1 MRTFGFRR
9 LWAGQAVVAS
19 LFLATLAADARTP
32 RDGKASA
39 FKVALQPFSLVRE
52 AVHAVADP
60 IVENAPRA
68 VARVATAPVRIAAT
82 TSRMLPRDEEHQ
94 AEAFDDQR
102 NEQVY
107 SPTSVRAAQ
116 PVDSADSSAYGEPI
130 RVAYVTKQPA
140 RRAEP
145 VPSSDFADDDS
156 EFGGSAPRDEQAFES
171 DDETSGDEVEDT
183 PQETQWS
190 GDRPTVA
197 GSRAVLR
204 NGIAYAPARAPENV
218 KNAIWA
224 VNALRRKPYVWGG
237 GHRSFHD
244 RGYDCSGAVSYA
256 LHYAGA
262 LSSPL
267 PSTGLMDY
275 GRRGRG
281 RWITIYSRPGHT
293 FAVIAGLRL
302 DTTDFLRGGNTG
314 PRWHVDGRDTDDF
327 VARHPAGM

>member
-1 MRTFGFRR
+1 M
-9 LWAGQAVVAS
+9 
-19 LFLATLAADARTP
+19 
-32 RDGKASA
+32 
-39 FKVALQPFSLVRE
+39 ALQPFSAVRD

-68 VARVATAPVRIAAT
+68 VTRVATAPVRLAAT
-82 TSRMLPRDEEHQ
+82 TARMLPRTAAKDEEEFGD
-94 AEAFDDQR
+94 EADEAPEAPAPVR
-102 NEQVY
+102 TALPVR
-107 SPTSVRAAQ
+107 SVRALN
-116 PVDSADSSAYGEPI
+116 GEPI
-130 RVAYVTKQPA
+130 RVAYVTSQPA

-145 VPSSDFADDDS
+145 VPNSDWDDDVQ
-156 EFGGSAPRDEQAFES
+156 EFGGATPRDEQGFE
-171 DDETSGDEVEDT
+171 EGGDEENDST
-183 PQETQWS
+183 PEREWP
-190 GDRPTVA
+190 GDRPTVS

-204 NGIAYAPARAPENV
+204 NGIAYAPSRAPENV

-224 VNALRRKPYVWGG
+224 VNSLRRKPYIWGG

-244 RGYDCSGAVSYA
+244 RGYDCSGAVSFA

-281 RWITIYSRPGHT
+281 KWITIYSRPGHT

-302 DTTDFLRGGNTG
+302 DTTDFQRGGNTG

-327 VARHPAGM
+327 VARHPAGL